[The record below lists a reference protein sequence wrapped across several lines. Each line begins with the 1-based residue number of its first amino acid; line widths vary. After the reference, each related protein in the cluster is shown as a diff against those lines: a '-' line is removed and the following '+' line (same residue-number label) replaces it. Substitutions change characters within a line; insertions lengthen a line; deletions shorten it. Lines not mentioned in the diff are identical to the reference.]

1 MLCFLSVLCL
11 WLQEFKWRWLHYI
24 LRQLEEK
31 HKHVCVGCNPPA
43 FLLIVL
49 SECTLIINSNYVLAA
64 RFLFCCYVSY
74 SITHVSC
81 GVYSGVHSS
90 VRDYGGGPLAP
101 VSRVTLKCI
110 ITCILQHRHRTGCIN
125 KEALA
130 T

>member
-1 MLCFLSVLCL
+1 M
-11 WLQEFKWRWLHYI
+11 W
-24 LRQLEEK
+24 
-31 HKHVCVGCNPPA
+31 VGGNPPA

-49 SECTLIINSNYVLAA
+49 SECTLIINSNDVLAA

-90 VRDYGGGPLAP
+90 VRDYGVRG
-101 VSRVTLKCI
+101 VSSVSGVTLKCI
-110 ITCILQHRHRTGCIN
+110 IACILQHRHRSGCIDTV
-125 KEALA
+125 ALA